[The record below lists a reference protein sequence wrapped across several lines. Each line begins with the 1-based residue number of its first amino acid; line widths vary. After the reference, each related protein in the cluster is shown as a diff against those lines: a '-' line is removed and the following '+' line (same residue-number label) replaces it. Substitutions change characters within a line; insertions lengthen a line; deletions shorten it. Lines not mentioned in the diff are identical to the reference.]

1 MKHLFVTLLVA
12 LVSSTAFAQLPT
24 QLPTKAPAASN
35 APAAPVKPAETP
47 TAAPAVAPLTD
58 IITEIRAFRQTNKD
72 PSADVTD
79 IVKRY
84 IAVGR
89 FKINVERE
97 LDKLGFKVTQMV
109 RPRADEPQVMAIF
122 GDKPVGDFPFFNET
136 RIALFVV
143 EGKIVDV
150 KARVAYRATK

>member
-1 MKHLFVTLLVA
+1 MKRLLPIAFTV
-12 LVSSTAFAQLPT
+12 LVSLGALAQP
-24 QLPTKAPAASN
+24 PAPAAV
-35 APAAPVKPAETP
+35 VKPIE
-47 TAAPAVAPLTD
+47 APLTD
-58 IITEIRAFRQTNKD
+58 IITEVRAFRQTNKD

-84 IAVGR
+84 IAIGR
-89 FKINVERE
+89 YKINVERE
-97 LDKLGFKVTQMV
+97 LDKQGFKVTQMV

-122 GDKPVGDFPFFNET
+122 GDKPVGDFSFFNET

-150 KARVAYRATK
+150 KARVAYRASK